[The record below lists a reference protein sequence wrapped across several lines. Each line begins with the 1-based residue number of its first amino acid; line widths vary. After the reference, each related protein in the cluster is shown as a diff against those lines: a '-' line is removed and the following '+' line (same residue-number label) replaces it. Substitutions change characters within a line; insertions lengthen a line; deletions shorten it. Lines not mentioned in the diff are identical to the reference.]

1 MKKKV
6 LTKKFESFLTY
17 LTIFEIMILGSINDF
32 NFEAIPIIILF
43 TFLILLKIFVLNTYG
58 RKENY

>member
-43 TFLILLKIFVLNTYG
+43 IFLILLKIFVLNTYG

>member
-32 NFEAIPIIILF
+32 NFKAIPVIILF
-43 TFLILLKIFVLNTYG
+43 IFLILLKIFVLNTYG
-58 RKENY
+58 IKENY